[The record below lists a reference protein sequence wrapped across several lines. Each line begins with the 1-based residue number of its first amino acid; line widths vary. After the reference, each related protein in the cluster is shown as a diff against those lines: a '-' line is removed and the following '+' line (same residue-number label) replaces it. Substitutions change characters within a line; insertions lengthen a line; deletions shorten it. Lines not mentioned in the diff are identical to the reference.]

1 MKIVEKVVMYKIER
15 RGGGQKSYTMTDPIN
30 DNTKILDWEE
40 FIPNNSYLSIL
51 AAGLFYSLPISQNT
65 NK

>member
-1 MKIVEKVVMYKIER
+1 MYKIER

-40 FIPNNSYLSIL
+40 FIPNNSYLFIL
-51 AAGLFYSLPISQNT
+51 AAGLFYSLPIF
-65 NK
+65 